1 MNGRARVARSAA
13 NPLRPRI
20 NPFAARDAGIAIYCD
35 GWAKAIVS
43 RGSQPMP
50 VAKKSTSTGW
60 TARRSPLYSPPA
72 NGVPR

>member
-1 MNGRARVARSAA
+1 
-13 NPLRPRI
+13 
-20 NPFAARDAGIAIYCD
+20 
-35 GWAKAIVS
+35 VS
-43 RGSQPMP
+43 RGSQPML